1 MILTITP
8 NPTIDRVYFV
18 DEFNIGKIHRPEKVV
33 CSAGGKGLNVARV
46 SHILKEEVLAM
57 GFAGGFNGGYIKA
70 QIEKLGI
77 KTAFT
82 PISGETRICVNISDS
97 EGKSGEILEKGPQIT
112 QTEKEAFFNEFTKQI
127 SAYDIICISGSL
139 PPGLDESF
147 YAEVIRLCK
156 ENKKKVIADAS
167 EKVLGKIIGE
177 KPFMIK
183 PNRYELSVL
192 MNKEISSQDDV
203 KEALL
208 FMKNKEIELPLITLG
223 KDGAMAYIGEKF
235 YKFNS
240 PCVAVKNAVGSG
252 DSSVAGI
259 AVGLSRGMNVVD
271 AIRLGMASGTANT
284 QFEETGFVSCELV
297 ERYYKEI
304 TVETLL

>member
-18 DEFNIGKIHRPEKVV
+18 GEFEMGKIHRPEKVV

-46 SHILKEEVLAM
+46 SHILNEEVLAM
-57 GFAGGFNGGYIKA
+57 GFAGGFNGEYIKA
-70 QIEKLGI
+70 EIEKLGI

-97 EGKSGEILEKGPQIT
+97 RGKSGELLEKGPQIT
-112 QTEKEAFFNEFTKQI
+112 QAEEDAFFSEFTKRL
-127 SAYDIICISGSL
+127 SDYDTICISGSL

-147 YAEVIRLCK
+147 YAKVIRLCK
-156 ENKKKVIADAS
+156 ENQKKVIADAS
-167 EKVLGKIIGE
+167 EKVLGKIIDE

-192 MNKEISSQDDV
+192 MGKEISSQDDV
-203 KEALL
+203 KEALV
-208 FMKNKEIELPLITLG
+208 FMKKKGIELPLITLG

-240 PCVAVKNAVGSG
+240 PCVTVKNAVGSG

-259 AVGLSRGMNVVD
+259 AVGLSRGMNIEN

-304 TVETLL
+304 TVETIV